1 MDAGPTGEGRSDP
14 GRSGACLQKKG
25 SWMESIRQQISEFVA
40 TTFPMPAGGEQDHH
54 GRSLLESGA
63 IDSIGV
69 LTLVTWLE
77 EQFGI
82 VVDDEDVVPENL
94 DNIDSLVSFVRGKL
108 GGTDPAG

>member
-1 MDAGPTGEGRSDP
+1 
-14 GRSGACLQKKG
+14 
-25 SWMESIRQQISEFVA
+25 MESIRQQISAFVA
-40 TTFPMPAGGEQDHH
+40 TTFPMPAGGEESQQ
-54 GRSLLESGA
+54 GRSLLDSGA

-94 DNIDSLVSFVRGKL
+94 DSIDSLVAFVSGKL
-108 GGTDPAG
+108 GGTVQAG

>member
-1 MDAGPTGEGRSDP
+1 
-14 GRSGACLQKKG
+14 
-25 SWMESIRQQISEFVA
+25 MEAIRQQISEFVA
-40 TTFPMPAGGEQDHH
+40 ATFPAPTPDIDDEH

-77 EQFGI
+77 ERFGI

-94 DNIDSLVSFVRGKL
+94 DSIDNLVAFVGGKL
-108 GGTDPAG
+108 DGADPAG